1 MFCNNDATDSTDSC
15 GFSVSVI
22 YSYHVHDE
30 EFYEDDL
37 WMIIDCREWREYL
50 KALWLEVLKL
60 KQYFTSQYWECRLY
74 HKKLLNHIS
83 GWLARKGCDNKK
95 N

>member
-1 MFCNNDATDSTDSC
+1 MIDLTDSTDSC
-15 GFSVSVI
+15 GFGVSVI

-37 WMIIDCREWREYL
+37 WMIADRREWREYL
-50 KALWLEVLKL
+50 KTLWLEILKL
-60 KQYFTSQYWECRLY
+60 KQYFTSQHWECKLY

-83 GWLARKGCDNKK
+83 GWLARKGYDNKK